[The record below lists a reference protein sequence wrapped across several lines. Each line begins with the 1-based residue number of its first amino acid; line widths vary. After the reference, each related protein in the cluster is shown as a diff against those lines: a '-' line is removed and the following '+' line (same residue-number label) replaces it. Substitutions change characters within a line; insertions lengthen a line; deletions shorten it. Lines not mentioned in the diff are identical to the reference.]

1 MNKSEQV
8 WTVLSMLEWA
18 TGYFE
23 KRDIPDPRL
32 SIEWILAEILGLKRL
47 DLYLQFDRPLS
58 SEELDSI
65 RPLVKRRGA
74 FEPLQYITG
83 STQFRNVLIKVTPD
97 VLIPRAETEQLV
109 DLILNHHS
117 GDEKQTIHLLDL
129 GTGSGCIP
137 IAIKKEKPAWNC
149 TGSDI
154 SEDAL
159 LIAKENATGN
169 NTSVSFFRSDM
180 MQPEKSK
187 ELSEGTWDIIT
198 SNPPYITTEE
208 ETELSPQVLLYEPA
222 IALFHPDP
230 LKLYKTIIKFSSKK
244 GSSLYLECNDKTAIK
259 VGEIASEFYHDVTL
273 HRDLDGNTR
282 FISARKPL
290 NN

>member
-1 MNKSEQV
+1 
-8 WTVLSMLEWA
+8 MLEWA

-117 GDEKQTIHLLDL
+117 GDDKQTIHLLDL

-149 TGSDI
+149 SGSDI
-154 SEDAL
+154 SEKAL
-159 LIAKENATGN
+159 QIAKENAAGN
-169 NTSVSFFRSDM
+169 NTSVSFFRADM
-180 MQPEKSK
+180 MHPENSK

-208 ETELSPQVLLYEPA
+208 ETELSPQVLKYEPG

-230 LKLYKTIIKFSSKK
+230 LNLYKTIIKFSSKK
-244 GSSLYLECNDKTAIK
+244 GSSLYLECNDKTANN

-273 HRDLDGNTR
+273 HIDLDGNNR

>member
-117 GDEKQTIHLLDL
+117 GDDKQTIHLLDL

-149 TGSDI
+149 SGSDI
-154 SEDAL
+154 SEKAL
-159 LIAKENATGN
+159 QIAKENAAGN
-169 NTSVSFFRSDM
+169 NTSVSFFRADM
-180 MQPEKSK
+180 MHPENSK

-208 ETELSPQVLLYEPA
+208 ETELSPQVLKYEPG

-230 LKLYKTIIKFSSKK
+230 LNLYKTIIKFSSKK
-244 GSSLYLECNDKTAIK
+244 GSSLYLECNDKTANN

-273 HRDLDGNTR
+273 HIDLDGNNR